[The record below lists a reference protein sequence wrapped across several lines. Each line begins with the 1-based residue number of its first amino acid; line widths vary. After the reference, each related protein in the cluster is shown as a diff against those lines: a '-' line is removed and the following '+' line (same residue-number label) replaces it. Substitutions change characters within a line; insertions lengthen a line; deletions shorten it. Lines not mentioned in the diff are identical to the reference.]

1 MHPPVQ
7 IAPMSGPRGCVAD
20 IAVVA
25 RDLPLFPVDRWLHV
39 GPVAE
44 ARSRAA
50 ARIGWAAIFLKAYGI
65 VAAEMPVLRTWV
77 VRGLRRR
84 LATAAE
90 SVATLAVNRREE
102 DADRLCFGRLHRP
115 DAVPLAAIQQFV
127 DDCQTRDVAEMF
139 KRQVQLEM
147 LPGWLRRTV
156 LRWNLHSPSP
166 KRPSRLGTFS
176 LSTLAGFQAFS
187 RFHPTL
193 CTTSLAYGPL
203 EPDGRCLVTI
213 IADHRVLDGAA
224 VAAALVRLEQVLATQ
239 IAAELT
245 TARQPAAGRPGAAA

>member
-1 MHPPVQ
+1 MPPPVHS
-7 IAPMSGPRGCVAD
+7 APMSGPRACVAD

-25 RDLPLFPVDRWLHV
+25 RDLPLFPVDRWLHM
-39 GPVAE
+39 GSVAE
-44 ARSRAA
+44 ARSAA
-50 ARIGWAAIFLKAYGI
+50 PFRIGWAAIFLKAYGI
-65 VAAEMPVLRTWV
+65 VAAEMPLLRTWV
-77 VRGLRRR
+77 VRGLRPR

-90 SVATLAVNRREE
+90 SVATLAVNRREG
-102 DADRLCFGRLHRP
+102 DADRLCFCRLHRP
-115 DAVPLAAIQQFV
+115 DAAPLTVIQRFV
-127 DDCQTRDVAEMF
+127 DDCQTREVADMF
-139 KRQVQLEM
+139 KRQLQLEM

-156 LRWNLHSPSP
+156 LRWNLHSSSP

-176 LSTLAGFQAFS
+176 LSTLAGFQAFN

-213 IADHRVLDGAA
+213 IADHRVLDGAT

-239 IAAELT
+239 IADALT
-245 TARQPAAGRPGAAA
+245 ATRQPAVVRPGAAA